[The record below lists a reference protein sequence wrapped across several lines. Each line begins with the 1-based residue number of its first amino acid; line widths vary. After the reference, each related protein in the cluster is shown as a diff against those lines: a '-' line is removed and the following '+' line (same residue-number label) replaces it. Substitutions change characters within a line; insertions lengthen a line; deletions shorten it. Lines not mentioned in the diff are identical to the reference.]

1 MSNEHAMRFPF
12 VGSAMLL
19 SLFLLF
25 KFLSKDLVNAV
36 LTCYFFVLGIVAL
49 SYVLL
54 VWPYFIFLRLYTLIG
69 NLFYLF
75 ASLSQILLLVCTG
88 QLCYLLLN
96 ASCRSVGMR
105 TLLYGDFHISVVCD
119 CQLFLNFK

>member
-1 MSNEHAMRFPF
+1 MQETMSNEHALRFPL

-49 SYVLL
+49 SYVLAH
-54 VWPYFIFLRLYTLIG
+54 
-69 NLFYLF
+69 YLF
-75 ASLSQILLLVCTG
+75 ASFGLMCFVCVFSLLFFLYVISNFSG
-88 QLCYLLLN
+88 RQCYLQS
-96 ASCRSVGMR
+96 AVTCQSIGMK
-105 TLLYGDFHISVVCD
+105 T
-119 CQLFLNFK
+119 

>member
-1 MSNEHAMRFPF
+1 MRNSERFANIALAGLTLAPLFIKVDPNLNVILTACLMVYVGCYRSVKPTPPSETMSNEHAMRFPL

-49 SYVLL
+49 STRRYVTIC
-54 VWPYFIFLRLYTLIG
+54 P
-69 NLFYLF
+69 
-75 ASLSQILLLVCTG
+75 
-88 QLCYLLLN
+88 
-96 ASCRSVGMR
+96 VGR
-105 TLLYGDFHISVVCD
+105 AINRGKVR
-119 CQLFLNFK
+119 